1 MKRIF
6 ILALLLFSQMGFG
19 QVGIGTNTPTEKLE
33 VVGDVLL
40 TGTLET
46 KKIPTIGT
54 DVENFK
60 FLARVTNS
68 SPVGLIKQLNT
79 DNIDITPIRRQK
91 YKFTNLSGDNIVAVN
106 LNLAIDDYI
115 IILTDFKWIGPGLEK
130 AGNNNDKFKNFKIKF
145 TETGGIP
152 NNWQLELQN
161 PFNEPFAGSDSIEYE
176 VTLVIYQKAFFKD
189 MGKVIENNG
198 NSYSG
203 SAINTP
209 AIFKD

>member
-6 ILALLLFSQMGFG
+6 ILVLLYSQMGFG
-19 QVGIGTNTPTEKLE
+19 QVGIGTSNPTEQLD

-46 KKIPTIGT
+46 NTIPAIGNSEV
-54 DVENFK
+54 DFK

-79 DNIDITPIRRQK
+79 DNIYITPIRRQK
-91 YKFTNLSGDNIVAVN
+91 YKFTNLSGDDIVAVD
-106 LNLAIDDYI
+106 LNLAVDNYI
-115 IILTDFKWIGPGLEK
+115 IILTDFKWLGPGLEK
-130 AGNNNDKFKNFKIKF
+130 AGNNNDKFRDFTIKF
-145 TETGGIP
+145 TETASGT
-152 NNWQLELQN
+152 WQLTLRNLFNN
-161 PFNEPFAGSDSIEYE
+161 PFSGSTPIEYE

-189 MGKVIENNG
+189 MGKVSEDNG
-198 NSYSG
+198 NSYTG
-203 SAINTP
+203 SAVNTP